1 MSVMLRIF
9 LIAMSVISLL
19 YVIWRIRHSKMQI
32 EYALFWIIFAFLL
45 IILSVFPQIVYW
57 VTDKMGMISPA
68 NVVYLFIIAVLMMK
82 TFMLTI
88 ELSSLETKFKDL
100 AQQVGIYEKR
110 HADDKK
116 GKNNNGI

>member
-1 MSVMLRIF
+1 MLRIF

>member
-116 GKNNNGI
+116 GKRNDGL

>member
-116 GKNNNGI
+116 GKKNDGL

>member
-1 MSVMLRIF
+1 MLRIF

-100 AQQVGIYEKR
+100 AQQVGIYEKQ

-116 GKNNNGI
+116 GNKNNGI